1 MKKHF
6 KCGEKPFQKRVEDM
20 VKNLEALFKQ
30 DDSPTTKE
38 IMFGVVFWIV
48 IGLILIYAGYSF
60 VNWYSDTSVTQFEQ
74 CCCACG
80 GQCYQQ
86 KSHKKPSLG
95 TVLYKF
101 FKGFVKEVP
110 VYSWWI
116 CWYLWWCETMA
127 VLSKNRTFIFFLTFL
142 LLMPNVT

>member
-20 VKNLEALFKQ
+20 VKKLEALFKQ

-60 VNWYSDTSVTQFEQ
+60 VNWYSDTSV
-74 CCCACG
+74 
-80 GQCYQQ
+80 
-86 KSHKKPSLG
+86 S
-95 TVLYKF
+95 
-101 FKGFVKEVP
+101 VK
-110 VYSWWI
+110 
-116 CWYLWWCETMA
+116 
-127 VLSKNRTFIFFLTFL
+127 N
-142 LLMPNVT
+142 